1 MSSTPSAT
9 NTCKTQSASAR
20 ESKLPTNVE
29 SLLREAFD
37 DVALFIGGAASRYLD
52 DALTWTLMERLDRI
66 RVRLLRE
73 LRKLPRKDLFRPGS
87 ELPPRVH
94 PAVEAFLI
102 RNQPEM
108 GE

>member
-9 NTCKTQSASAR
+9 NPGKTHSPTAR
-20 ESKLPTNVE
+20 EPKPSKNVE

-37 DVALFIGGAASRYLD
+37 DVALLIGGAASHHLD
-52 DALTWTLMERLDRI
+52 DSLTWTLMERLDRI
-66 RVRLLRE
+66 RVRLLRD
-73 LRKLPRKDLFRPGS
+73 LRTSLRRDLFQVGS
-87 ELPPRVH
+87 EWPPRVH